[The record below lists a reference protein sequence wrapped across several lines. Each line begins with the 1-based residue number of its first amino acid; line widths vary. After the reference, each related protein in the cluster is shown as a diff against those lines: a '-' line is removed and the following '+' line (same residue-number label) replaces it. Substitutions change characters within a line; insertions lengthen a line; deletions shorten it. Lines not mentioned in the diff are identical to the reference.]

1 MGLDPGTT
9 RAGLH
14 TAREVISGRQISYP
28 IPNILVI
35 LCVLCLACLVVAVH
49 SADATQTIALASSAL
64 ATAIAILVFAV
75 VFRPELLRS
84 ERHEQ
89 TMRLIDIVGD
99 PEMDQADRAKL
110 ITALLKGRR
119 GTRLGEHHE

>member
-1 MGLDPGTT
+1 MRPLFSVPDRRGSLGGCH
-9 RAGLH
+9 A
-14 TAREVISGRQISYP
+14 
-28 IPNILVI
+28 NILLV
-35 LCVLCLACLVVAVH
+35 LAC
-49 SADATQTIALASSAL
+49 SAF

-110 ITALLKGRR
+110 VTALLIGRS
-119 GTRLGEHHE
+119 GTRMGEHHE